1 MRKVLQPGFDER
13 SRKTVVYCRVS
24 SPGQK
29 DDLAARVKAME
40 QVCIARGLR
49 VDEWLTEIG
58 GGMNLAAGSWWSWTR
73 SSAAR

>member
-40 QVCIARGLR
+40 QVSVARGL
-49 VDEWLTEIG
+49 
-58 GGMNLAAGSWWSWTR
+58 S
-73 SSAAR
+73 